1 MGRLLLVWR
10 LIARDLRHR
19 PGEAVVFLLAVTVAG
34 ASLTLGLASDD
45 AVATGYAKTREA
57 TSGPDV
63 VAVTT
68 AADPTAV
75 ARRIADTPGV
85 AAQSDPVF
93 AFDTYVEAHGRT
105 AHSSVEGRGGSP
117 SVVDRPLVTSGTWVR
132 PGGAVLER
140 GFARALGV
148 HVGDRVT
155 IGTRDYPVVGTAIS
169 AATSV
174 YPWSDAAQGPGPSD
188 FGGRIWLTTADTRAA
203 AKDTDAAGVHLIHL
217 KLTDPA
223 ATQRWQKSVFTPERR
238 GDVWVNTHNWQGILR
253 TDSAMIRNSRPAL
266 VVGGSLLAVAAVVTL
281 AALATVRSA
290 RDNRRAAL
298 LKAVG
303 AGPATVTAVL
313 LAQYLLLTLLATAL
327 GLTVGTLAAPHVVD
341 PSAGLL
347 NTLGPPDANTVTAV
361 LLLAVVVAVTGALGP
376 ALRAA
381 RTSTVHALADPAH
394 LLTRHPHLNA
404 VTAHLP
410 TSFLLGVRLLA
421 RRPGRAVLA
430 SASTAAT
437 TLMVTALLTWHAEL
451 DVRPDFSRFGPIDVR
466 ADQTGQVLL
475 AVTLAMVALST
486 LNTVLLGWSTAVQAR
501 HTLAV
506 ARTLGATPGQ
516 VTAALCVAQLLPAV
530 PGVAAGVPAGLA
542 LYWLFGTVVV
552 PPASSLLTTALAV
565 LLTVG
570 TLTALPAW
578 LHARVPAGRA
588 LDAGPA

>member
-1 MGRLLLVWR
+1 MGRLLLIWR
-10 LIARDLRHR
+10 LAVRDLRRR
-19 PGEAVVFLLAVTVAG
+19 PGEAVMFLLAVTVAG
-34 ASLTLGLASDD
+34 ASLTLGLASDN
-45 AVATGYAKTREA
+45 AVAHGYAKTREA
-57 TSGPDV
+57 TAGPDI

-68 AADPTAV
+68 AADPSAV
-75 ARRIADTPGV
+75 AARIADTPGV
-85 AAQSDPVF
+85 AAQSEPVF
-93 AFDTYVEAHGRT
+93 AFDTYVKAHGRS

-117 SVVDRPLVTSGTWVR
+117 AAVDRPLVTSGTWVR

-140 GFARALGV
+140 GFAQALGV

-155 IGTRDYPVVGTAIS
+155 IGGRDYPVVGTAIS

-188 FGGRIWLTTADTRAA
+188 FGGRIWLTNADTRTAA
-203 AKDTDAAGVHLIHL
+203 RNTDAAGVHLIHL

-223 ATQRWQKSVFTPERR
+223 ATQRWQKAFSTPDHR
-238 GDVWVNTHNWQGILR
+238 GEAWVNTQNWQGILR
-253 TDSAMIRNSRPAL
+253 TDSAMIRNTRPAL
-266 VVGGSLLAVAAVVTL
+266 VVGGTLLAVAAVVTL
-281 AALATVRSA
+281 AALATARAA

-327 GLTVGTLAAPHVVD
+327 GLTAGTLAAPHVVD

-347 NTLGPPDANTVTAV
+347 NTLGPPDPDTVTAA

-381 RTSTVHALADPAH
+381 GTSTAHALADPAH

-404 VTAHLP
+404 VSAHLP

-430 SASTAAT
+430 SAGTAAT
-437 TLMVTALLTWHAEL
+437 TLMVTALLAWRTEL
-451 DVRPDFSRFGPIDVR
+451 GTRPDFSRFGPIDVR

-475 AVTLAMVALST
+475 AVTIALVALST

-501 HTLAV
+501 RTLAV

-530 PGVAAGVPAGLA
+530 PGVAVGVPSGLV

-552 PPASSLLTTALAV
+552 PPAAWLLTSALAV
-565 LLTVG
+565 VLAVG
-570 TLTALPAW
+570 ALTALPAW
-578 LHARVPAGRA
+578 FHTRVPAGRA